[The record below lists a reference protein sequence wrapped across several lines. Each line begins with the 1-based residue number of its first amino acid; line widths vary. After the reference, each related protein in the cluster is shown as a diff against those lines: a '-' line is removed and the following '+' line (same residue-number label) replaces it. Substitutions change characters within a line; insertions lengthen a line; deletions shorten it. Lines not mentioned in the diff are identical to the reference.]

1 MFEEKRVQPKVHRG
15 RLNADGYRFAVV
27 VSRWNDFL
35 TSKLLSGALD
45 ALSAHGAAD
54 DAVEVIHVPGA
65 FELPLAVLKAAE
77 TGRFDA
83 VVALGVVIRGET
95 PHFDYV
101 AGEAAK
107 GVTQAGM
114 TTGVPV
120 MFGVVTTDTLEQ
132 AINRCGG
139 KAGNKGY
146 EAAVSAIETADLFRS
161 MSESGEK
168 DGRVLKH
175 VV

>member
-1 MFEEKRVQPKVHRG
+1 MQPKIHRG
-15 RLNADGYRFAVV
+15 RLNAEGYRFAVV

-45 ALSAHGAAD
+45 ALAAHGAAD

-77 TGRFDA
+77 TGRFDS
-83 VVALGVVIRGET
+83 VIALGVVIRGET

-107 GVTQAGM
+107 GVTQAAM

-120 MFGVVTTDTLEQ
+120 MFGVVTADTLEQ

-146 EAAVSAIETADLFRS
+146 EAADSAIETADLFRS

>member
-1 MFEEKRVQPKVHRG
+1 MQPKIHRG
-15 RLNADGYRFAVV
+15 RTNAEGYRFAVV

-35 TSKLLSGALD
+35 TSKLLEGALD
-45 ALSAHGAAD
+45 ALSAHGAAE
-54 DAVEVIHVPGA
+54 DAVEVIKVPGA
-65 FELPLAVLKAAE
+65 FELPLAVMKAAE

-83 VVALGVVIRGET
+83 VIALGVVIRGET

-107 GVTQAGM
+107 GVAQAGM
-114 TTGVPV
+114 KTGVPAI
-120 MFGVVTTDTLEQ
+120 FGVVTTDTLEQ

-146 EAAVSAIETADLFRS
+146 EAAVAAIETADLFRTL
-161 MSESGEK
+161 SEGEEK

>member
-1 MFEEKRVQPKVHRG
+1 MQPKIHRG
-15 RLNADGYRFAVV
+15 RTNAEGYRFAVA

-35 TSKLLSGALD
+35 TSKLLEGALD

-54 DAVEVIHVPGA
+54 DAVEVIKVPGA

-83 VVALGVVIRGET
+83 VIALGVVIRGET

-107 GVTQAGM
+107 GIAQAGM
-114 TTGVPV
+114 KTGVPAI
-120 MFGVVTTDTLEQ
+120 MGVVTTDTLEQ

-146 EAAVSAIETADLFRS
+146 EAAVAAIETADLFRA
-161 MSESGEK
+161 MSEGEEK

>member
-1 MFEEKRVQPKVHRG
+1 MQPKIHRG
-15 RLNADGYRFAVV
+15 RTNAEGYRFAVA

-35 TSKLLSGALD
+35 TSKLLEGALD

-54 DAVEVIHVPGA
+54 DAVEVIKVPGA
-65 FELPLAVLKAAE
+65 FELPLAVMKAAE

-83 VVALGVVIRGET
+83 VIALGVVIRGET

-107 GVTQAGM
+107 GIAQAGM
-114 TTGVPV
+114 KTGVPAI
-120 MFGVVTTDTLEQ
+120 MGVVTTDTLEQ

-146 EAAVSAIETADLFRS
+146 EAAVAAIETADLFRT
-161 MSESGEK
+161 MSEGEEK